1 MSFGGCVS
9 YLTEK
14 KGAEVLVAEG
24 VRSDSAQHMTDDFN
38 RVRSLNPD
46 LNKSVWHVSVSFAP
60 EDKGKI
66 TEELMKAISKDYV
79 DKFGLE
85 QYAVIRHT
93 DAKHEHFHLVGN
105 RVKYDGKTVSDQ
117 FCAARG
123 AELSNKLEVK
133 YELTPAKEK
142 GKRLE
147 FTHQD
152 KLKGNDKVKY
162 EIYQA
167 INKELPGAKSME
179 ELKEKLKGYGI
190 TTDLKIQSTG
200 RVYGVSFSKG
210 QNCFKGSEVDKGFG
224 INNIQK
230 VIENTIKGILE
241 KSIPGLKEISQVA
254 GILKKGIDMGM
265 DM

>member
-38 RVRSLNPD
+38 RVRNLNPD

-133 YELTPAKEK
+133 YELTHAKEK

-167 INKELPGAKSME
+167 IDKELPGAKSME

-190 TTDLKIQSTG
+190 STELKIQS
-200 RVYGVSFSKG
+200 
-210 QNCFKGSEVDKGFG
+210 CFKGSEVDKGFG

-230 VIENTIKGILE
+230 VIESTLKGILE
-241 KSIPGLKEISQVA
+241 KSIPGLKEIGKVA